1 MREEIEL
8 ERLRISPF
16 WPIAR
21 PLPWPTAGQLARAQE
36 TGLIEPVTAR
46 PLAGASAVDHEI
58 LAGLKNWLLAQRLG
72 ARTVPVLIRDVTD
85 TVARSWVEADAGDPK
100 RDPIAIARAIG
111 ERVERGASVAAAGRE
126 FGLSRTDA
134 AHRLRLLRLAP
145 DVMERVAS
153 GELAPGTARALV
165 GLTGIEQRALAAR
178 IVREKLTSRQAEVLA
193 KRLKSVS
200 TAPDAP
206 LEDPVAAPAPKDPDQ
221 VRLERQLTDLLGTG
235 VTLRYPSAGAGQLV
249 IEFADLDILDGVL
262 ERLGWVDVG

>member
-8 ERLRISPF
+8 ERLRVSPF

-21 PLPWPTAGQLARAQE
+21 PLPWPTAGQLARARE

-165 GLTGIEQRALAAR
+165 GLTRCA
-178 IVREKLTSRQAEVLA
+178 TS
-193 KRLKSVS
+193 
-200 TAPDAP
+200 
-206 LEDPVAAPAPKDPDQ
+206 PAVQ
-221 VRLERQLTDLLGTG
+221 GGEG
-235 VTLRYPSAGAGQLV
+235 
-249 IEFADLDILDGVL
+249 
-262 ERLGWVDVG
+262 